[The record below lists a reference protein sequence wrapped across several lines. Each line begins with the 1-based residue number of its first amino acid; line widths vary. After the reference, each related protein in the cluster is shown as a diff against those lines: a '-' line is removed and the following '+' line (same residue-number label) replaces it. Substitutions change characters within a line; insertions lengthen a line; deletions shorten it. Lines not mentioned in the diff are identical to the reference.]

1 VVRRDTLK
9 NKKSIVAVLLLF
21 FVLLSAGGTYVGD
34 YFVDF
39 ALKRGNADDPL
50 AIPAA
55 CQKILDPNVKP
66 QADLDFRKEIWQEI
80 SFDGLKLTASH
91 FTPKEKSDKWVV
103 VVHGYGRSQNSVWD
117 IANQYLKN
125 GYHVLVPDLRAS
137 GESEGSYLSMG
148 YFESDDVKLWI
159 DQIVQSVPKA
169 EIVLHGVSMGAATV
183 IQASVKSLPDNVK
196 AIVED
201 CGYTSA
207 YTMFSLQLKKLYGLP
222 AFPIMDFVNVL
233 CKTKAG
239 YYLSDANPLAVI
251 DKNRIPMLFIHGGK
265 DELAPF
271 DMMLQLYEAANCE
284 KEKLEIVEAGHADS
298 RNVDPVAYYKKVFSF
313 IDQYIYKNGG

>member
-1 VVRRDTLK
+1 MKD
-9 NKKSIVAVLLLF
+9 KKSIVAVLLLLF
-21 FVLLSAGGTYVGD
+21 ILLSAGGAYIGD

-50 AIPAA
+50 AVPVA

-66 QADLDFRKEIWQEI
+66 QADLDFKKEIWQET
-80 SFDGLKLTASH
+80 SFDGLKLIASH
-91 FTPKEKSDKWVV
+91 FSPKEKSDKWVV
-103 VVHGYGRSQNSVWD
+103 VVHGYGRSQNSVLD

-148 YFESDDVKLWI
+148 YFESDDAKLWI
-159 DQIVQSVPKA
+159 DQIVQSAPKA

-183 IQASVKSLPDNVK
+183 IQTSAKPLPDNVK
-196 AIVED
+196 AVVED
-201 CGYTSA
+201 CGYTNA

-233 CKTKAG
+233 CKIKAG

-271 DMMLQLYEAANCE
+271 AMMLQLYEAATCE
-284 KEKLEIVEAGHADS
+284 KEKLEIAEAGHADA

-313 IDQYIYKNGG
+313 IDRYIDKNGG

>member
-1 VVRRDTLK
+1 MLQ
-9 NKKSIVAVLLLF
+9 NKKSIVVALLLF
-21 FVLLSAGGTYVGD
+21 FLLLSAGGAYIGD

-66 QADLDFRKEIWQEI
+66 QADLDFKKEIWQET
-80 SFDGLKLTASH
+80 SFDGLKLIASH
-91 FTPKEKSDKWVV
+91 FSPNEKSDKWVI
-103 VVHGYGRSQNSVWD
+103 VVHGYGRSQNSVLD

-137 GESEGSYLSMG
+137 GESDGIYLSMG

-159 DQIVQSVPKA
+159 DQIVQSAPQA

-183 IQASVKSLPDNVK
+183 IQTSVKPLPNNVK
-196 AIVED
+196 VVVED

-239 YYLSDANPLAVI
+239 YYLPDANPLAVI

>member
-1 VVRRDTLK
+1 MLQ
-9 NKKSIVAVLLLF
+9 NKKSIVVVLLLF
-21 FVLLSAGGTYVGD
+21 FILLSAGGAYIGD

-66 QADLDFRKEIWQEI
+66 QADLDFRKEIWQET

-91 FTPKEKSDKWVV
+91 FSPKERSDKWVV
-103 VVHGYGRSQNSVWD
+103 VVHGYGRSQNSVLD

-137 GESEGSYLSMG
+137 GESDGIYLSMG

-159 DQIVQSVPKA
+159 DQIVQSAPQA

-183 IQASVKSLPDNVK
+183 IQTSVKPLPNNVK
-196 AIVED
+196 VVVED

-222 AFPIMDFVNVL
+222 AFPIMDFVNIL
-233 CKTKAG
+233 CKIKAG

-271 DMMLQLYEAANCE
+271 GMMLQLYEAANCE
-284 KEKLEIVEAGHADS
+284 KEKLEIAEAGHADA
-298 RNVDPVAYYKKVFSF
+298 RKADPIDYYKHVFSF
-313 IDQYIYKNGG
+313 IDRYVDNNDG